1 MTMVT
6 QQPFGQL
13 PDGRAVEEYALTNK
27 SGAEVRFITYGGTIT
42 GIRVPDRQGQIA
54 NVVLGFA
61 SLDGYLGSQPYFGVI
76 TGRYANRIAGGRFT
90 LDGVEYTLAVNNGR
104 NALHGGLR
112 GFDKQLWT
120 PTVVENGVALRYVSP
135 AGEEGY
141 PGTLDVAV
149 TYRLTDESALEI
161 EYQATTDAPTV
172 INLTNHTYFNLAGEG
187 SGGIH
192 DHVLMLDAQ
201 AYTPVDDT
209 QIPTGEIASVAGTPF
224 DFRQAKRVG
233 ADLRGS
239 DVQLVR
245 GSGYDHN
252 FVLSG
257 DLSRQSGRL
266 YEPGSGRVMEMYT
279 SEPGVQLYTGNFLTG
294 TLVGASGKTY
304 RQSDGLCLETQ
315 HFPDSPN
322 QPSFPSTVL
331 RPGEAYRSKTIYRFT
346 VG

>member
-1 MTMVT
+1 MTTVT
-6 QQPFGQL
+6 RQPYGQL
-13 PDGRAVEEYALTNK
+13 PDGREVHELSLT
-27 SGAEVRFITYGGTIT
+27 SARGAEVRFITYGGTIT
-42 GIRVPDRQGQIA
+42 AIRVPDRDGKAA

-61 SLDGYLGSQPYFGVI
+61 SLDGYLGAHPYFGVI

-90 LDGVEYTLAVNNGR
+90 LDGAAYTLAVNNGR
-104 NALHGGLR
+104 NALHGGLK
-112 GFDKQLWT
+112 GFDKHLWT
-120 PTVVENGVALRYVSP
+120 PSIVEDGVALRYVSP

-141 PGTLDVAV
+141 PGTLDVTV
-149 TYRLTDESALEI
+149 TYRLTDDPALEI
-161 EYQATTDAPTV
+161 DYLATTDAPTV

-187 SGGIH
+187 SGGIL

-209 QIPTGEIASVAGTPF
+209 QIPTGEVASVAGTPF

-233 ADLRGS
+233 ADLRSS
-239 DVQLVR
+239 DVQLLR

-257 DLSRQSGRL
+257 DLTRLSGRL
-266 YEPGSGRVMEMYT
+266 HEPSSGRVMEMYT

-331 RPGEAYRSKTIYRFT
+331 RPGETYRSKTIYRFG
-346 VG
+346 VE